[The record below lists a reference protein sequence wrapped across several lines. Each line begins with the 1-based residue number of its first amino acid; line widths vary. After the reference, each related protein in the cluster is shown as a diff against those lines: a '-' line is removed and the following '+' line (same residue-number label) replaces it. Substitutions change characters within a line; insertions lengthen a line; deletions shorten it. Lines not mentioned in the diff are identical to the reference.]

1 MEPQTPFDV
10 VRLAQWLKVLAEP
23 KRLNVLNLLMEGI
36 HCNCEL
42 GEHLE
47 MAPNLISHHLRVLRD
62 AGLVIMERDVDDAR
76 WVYYSVNED
85 SLRELNAVLDQFF
98 SQQRIQPR
106 RPNCGPQKAVVGLA
120 VIPTVA

>member
-1 MEPQTPFDV
+1 MEPHIPIDV

-42 GEHLE
+42 GEQLE

-62 AGLVIMERDVDDAR
+62 AGLVIMERDVADAR

-85 SLRELNAVLDQFF
+85 SLRELNAVFDQFF

-106 RPNCGPQKAVVGLA
+106 RPNCGPQKAVVSLA
-120 VIPTVA
+120 EIPTAA